1 MNKLMI
7 IWFASSY
14 IEEESEI
21 LKILDNACVENACSI
36 ESLYEA
42 CLMMKQ
48 LNNKKTSLYSEIKYF
63 AKLSNYGISGYEAG
77 KKLRNYFIKVA
88 IT

>member
-1 MNKLMI
+1 
-7 IWFASSY
+7 
-14 IEEESEI
+14 
-21 LKILDNACVENACSI
+21 
-36 ESLYEA
+36 
-42 CLMMKQ
+42 MMKQ

-77 KKLRNYFIKVA
+77 KKLRNYFIKEA